1 MTTKRRYVLG
11 LSGGKDSAALAVHM
25 NNNYPEIPVEYYF
38 TDTKYE
44 LPETYDYLNKL
55 KTRLDREIT
64 YIHPTNGFDYFMKK
78 YNNFLP
84 SQNARWCTVEMKLK
98 SFEQWIKPSL
108 DEGTEIVTLI
118 AIRHDEKNRVG
129 YRPTNKLVKPEF
141 PFIKDVIN
149 KENVLEILEASG
161 LGIPDYYSWRSRS
174 GCTFCFFQRQIEW
187 VNLREKHPDA
197 WEFAKAQEKL
207 AKDHKSPFTWVKGKS
222 LEDLEKPE
230 NIKRIKENHQK
241 KLEKMRLKNKS
252 KINENPF
259 LVGENVEINDNLDES
274 DVSSSCLICHK

>member
-1 MTTKRRYVLG
+1 M
-11 LSGGKDSAALAVHM
+11 
-25 NNNYPEIPVEYYF
+25 
-38 TDTKYE
+38 
-44 LPETYDYLNKL
+44 
-55 KTRLDREIT
+55 
-64 YIHPTNGFDYFMKK
+64 
-78 YNNFLP
+78 
-84 SQNARWCTVEMKLK
+84 
-98 SFEQWIKPSL
+98 
-108 DEGTEIVTLI
+108 I